1 MIFTDLLPRGLRE
14 PGLALKFGIIT
25 GITLVCLLSI
35 ASLITLSLQ
44 RTSLDDLLVASE
56 AVVDD
61 MAAAQV
67 KANRDSEK
75 IKVEQLL
82 KLLTQIAPAAIA
94 NFDFTG
100 LLNYTQT
107 ATEDP
112 DISYVAIIN
121 SKGKT
126 LASSG
131 NLAKV
136 AEGAKLEARVV
147 YEGETLGKV
156 ILGYNHIRSQKQIDE
171 ANENARHNLADITLA
186 KDKAFSSLVTSQTV
200 LTLLVILLA
209 VVVIYYIA
217 HRVTKPLEIAIKLVN
232 QIADGD
238 LSADI
243 KVTRKDETGQLLM
256 AMKVMLTNLQNMVSK
271 IGEATSQ
278 LGNTAGQISDVTE
291 DTTIG
296 AKQQQ
301 IETDQLA
308 NAIVEM
314 TASAKEVE
322 TNSTE
327 AAYSA
332 QNADEEANNSKQ
344 VVNQAIDLIN
354 SLAKDIESAANV
366 IQELK
371 LHSEEIGTVL
381 DVIRGIA
388 EQTNLLALNAAIEA
402 ARAGEQGRGFAVV
415 ADEVR
420 NLAGKTQQST
430 QEIQNTIERLQKGAG
445 EAVTVME
452 QCQDKAHNGVS
463 QAAKAGDSLNEIT
476 QAISNISDMN
486 LQIANSAKE
495 QSQVTEEL
503 AKSVT
508 KISGV
513 ASQTS
518 ESAQVTSNSSEEL
531 NKLSTGLLTLVNM
544 FKA

>member
-1 MIFTDLLPRGLRE
+1 M
-14 PGLALKFGIIT
+14 
-25 GITLVCLLSI
+25 
-35 ASLITLSLQ
+35 TLSLQ

-67 KANRDSEK
+67 KGNRDSEK
-75 IKVEQLL
+75 IKAEQLL

-100 LLNYTQT
+100 LLNYTQV

-121 SKGKT
+121 TKDKT

-131 NLAKV
+131 KLAEV
-136 AEGAKLEARVV
+136 AAGAKLEARVV
-147 YEGETLGKV
+147 YEGQILGKV
-156 ILGYNHIRSQKQIDE
+156 VLGYNHIRSQKQIDE
-171 ANENARHNLADITLA
+171 ANENARNNLADITLA
-186 KDKAFSSLVTSQTV
+186 KNKAFNSLVTSQAV
-200 LTLLVILLA
+200 LTLLVIFLA

-217 HRVTKPLEIAIKLVN
+217 HRVTKPLEVAIELVN

-238 LSADI
+238 LSAEI

-256 AMKVMLTNLQNMVSK
+256 AMKIMLTNLQKIVSE

-278 LGNTAGQISDVTE
+278 LGNTAGQISHVTE

-445 EAVTVME
+445 EAVIVME
-452 QCQDKAHNGVS
+452 QCQDKAHNGVN
-463 QAAKAGDSLNEIT
+463 QAAKAGSSLNEIT

-486 LQIANSAKE
+486 LQIANASKE

-503 AKSVT
+503 ARSVT

-513 ASQTS
+513 ANQTA